1 MSALDQAFIKAYSQQ
16 GTAAPVLKPT
26 TKAKPASKRRSVP
39 LSQAMAEQPA
49 LPESA
54 VWSAKVTL
62 DELMAGIEKPE
73 PTAADVRSTAFSR
86 DLSEKPL
93 EDNITNA
100 ATARSVA
107 NSWRPMLQ
115 VDGFQWPK
123 SCDRLDAEAAGPLS
137 QLADALAAL
146 AKQGQKVIGLAS
158 CSEGEGVTTLLLAVG
173 RRLAKKGLRVVMA
186 DANLSD
192 PQLAASLGLLPQVG
206 WEETLAG
213 RLPLAEV
220 AIESLADNLT
230 LLPVREPLDD
240 SPPNQARLDSGL
252 ATLAANSDIVLVD
265 LGCVESSPLVTPKTA
280 GRAQLGAVVLVQNV
294 RQTTPDRLANV
305 QSRLAAAGV
314 SIAGVVENF
323 VVN

>member
-1 MSALDQAFIKAYSQQ
+1 
-16 GTAAPVLKPT
+16 
-26 TKAKPASKRRSVP
+26 
-39 LSQAMAEQPA
+39 
-49 LPESA
+49 
-54 VWSAKVTL
+54 
-62 DELMAGIEKPE
+62 
-73 PTAADVRSTAFSR
+73 
-86 DLSEKPL
+86 
-93 EDNITNA
+93 
-100 ATARSVA
+100 
-107 NSWRPMLQ
+107 MLQ

-123 SCDRLDAEAAGPLS
+123 SCDRLDAEASGPLS

-192 PQLAASLGLLPQVG
+192 PQLAASLGLLPQIG

-252 ATLAANSDIVLVD
+252 ATLAANSDVVLVD
-265 LGCVESSPLVTPKTA
+265 LGCVESSPFAAPKTA
-280 GRAQLGAVVLVQNV
+280 GRSQLGAVVLVQNV

-314 SIAGVVENF
+314 SVAGVVENF